1 MSDFNAVFL
10 YQKYNVYKCW
20 YLDKSVSVYTLY

>member
-10 YQKYNVYKCW
+10 YQKYNVYIN
-20 YLDKSVSVYTLY
+20 VGI